1 MSSESC
7 VGIKFLHLFSFD
19 IFLYFL
25 QFFLKQKTPST
36 LDLKPTTN
44 ETDRYRRA
52 SRVLQKS
59 GRENEM
65 SRKLNYCEKGV
76 SERQRASGGG
86 SKKERVRSEP
96 GLNIERDKTRT

>member
-1 MSSESC
+1 M
-7 VGIKFLHLFSFD
+7 
-19 IFLYFL
+19 
-25 QFFLKQKTPST
+25 TPAT

-76 SERQRASGGG
+76 SERLRAIW
-86 SKKERVRSEP
+86 KVWRRIKEERARSER